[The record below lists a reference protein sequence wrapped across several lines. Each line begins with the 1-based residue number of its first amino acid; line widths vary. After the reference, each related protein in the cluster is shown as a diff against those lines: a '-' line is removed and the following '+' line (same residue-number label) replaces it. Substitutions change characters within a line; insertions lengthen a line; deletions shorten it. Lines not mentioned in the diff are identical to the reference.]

1 MILPLK
7 NKFSFLTVYLMLFFA
22 SCINSDQLPKYQGE
36 KIIVNTNLF
45 DEDFLGSV
53 TILEA
58 EVRNE
63 MLYLKVGY
71 SGCSPTDDWTLV
83 FSERFLYSQ
92 PPTLQAKLIFEP
104 VTDCGAYF
112 TSNLKFDLEKIRS
125 FAAGPYHITLQG
137 WGKKLQVP

>member
-1 MILPLK
+1 
-7 NKFSFLTVYLMLFFA
+7 MLFFA

-58 EVRNE
+58 KVRNE

-71 SGCSPTDDWTLV
+71 SGCNPKVDFILV
-83 FSERFLYSQ
+83 FSQRVLDTQ
-92 PPTLQAKLIFEP
+92 PPSVRQ
-104 VTDCGAYF
+104 
-112 TSNLKFDLEKIRS
+112 N
-125 FAAGPYHITLQG
+125 
-137 WGKKLQVP
+137 